1 MWNNNRMQTKQNHP
15 YRIWQRVVSA
25 LACMVMLITSY
36 GGMILPVK
44 AIEQTAYCGHEEHQ
58 HSQECYEKRLICG
71 HEETTGEPHVHT
83 AECYQQQRVLICGL
97 EETPGHIHDE
107 SCVQKP
113 EGPTCGKEAG
123 EGGHTH
129 GESCYETRD
138 VLTCEIHVHT
148 EACYEEVLVCDQE
161 EHTHSLSCF
170 SDPEADVE
178 SETVWENSVS
188 GVALTGVWAE
198 DVIAIAES
206 QLGYTESERNYTV
219 TGDGARKGYTRYGD
233 WYGDPYGDWSAMFV
247 SFCLYYAGISRQ
259 SVPYASDC
267 AGWVGTLAGEAWGLY
282 RSMEGNSP
290 QKGDIVFLDTDAD
303 GSADQAGLV
312 ASVSGDSLRVIV
324 GDSENSVRTVSC
336 AMSSDRLLGFAAL
349 PENPSNLTTQVNDAA
364 LVSLEGDDGAAPA
377 DGAGDLTITLGQTLN
392 VDVPAG
398 EIVTIPFVPEYTH
411 EYVFCSTGSSDTYG
425 YIYDASGKQLAS
437 NDNSG
442 GNYQFLIRY
451 NLTAGRTYNLGV
463 KWDNSTSSGTI
474 PVSLTYGSTHFYT
487 QNESGQ
493 YVCGCGETAQYTITL
508 DQTLNV
514 DVPWG
519 AGTVIIPF
527 TPEFTH
533 QYIFRSTG
541 SGDTYGYIYDAEGNQ
556 LASDDDSGG
565 NNQFQI
571 TYTLTAGQ
579 VYYLGVKWRFPRD
592 SGTIPVLLTYGIH
605 SYTKNE
611 SGQYVCTACG
621 ETAEGDKENIT
632 LGKPLCLEVAAG
644 ETVRIPFTP
653 EITHQYVFKST
664 GNGDT
669 YGYIYDAGGNQLA
682 SNDDSGGNSQFK
694 ITYTLTAGQ
703 PYYLGVKWINS
714 SSSGII
720 PVSLTYDSNHSY
732 TKNES
737 GEYICDCGKKA
748 RYAITLDQILNIS
761 VGTGETVMF
770 PFIPEYTHEYIFRS
784 TGSRDTVGYIYDADG
799 KCIVSDNDSGGN
811 NQFQITYTLTAGQIY
826 YFGAK
831 FYSSSSGGT
840 IPVLLMYG
848 KHSCTKNE
856 NGQYVCTACGK
867 VAPSVALGERLDV
880 DVAAWETMEIP
891 FIPEYTHAY
900 IFRSTGSG
908 GTFGYINDADG
919 NRLTSDND
927 SGGNSQFQIT
937 YTLTAGQ
944 TYYLGVKWDSST
956 SSGTIPVLLTYG
968 AHSFTKNESG
978 QYVCTCGETAEVDKL
993 DITLDQTLGVN
1004 VEAGETVTISF
1015 TPEVTHEYIFRSI
1028 GSGDTQGYIYDGY
1041 GTHPSG
1047 SNHNSKNGQF
1057 ETTCTLTAGQ
1067 TYYLRVKWK
1076 DPSKSG
1082 MIPVRLTYGDHIYTR
1097 REDGRHVCTC
1107 GEPAQ
1112 YTIKLDQT
1120 VNVDVA
1126 LGEKV
1131 RIPFVPEITHQYVFC
1146 STGSGAP
1153 YGYIYDAAG
1162 KQIASNGS
1170 SGGNKQFKITCTL
1183 TAGQTYYLG
1192 AGWPNYGD
1200 SGTIP
1205 VLLTYGAH
1213 SYAKNE
1219 SGQYVCTCGATRLE
1233 EGTCG
1238 DGVTWRIEGDRLI
1251 ISGNGAMEN
1260 YSYSS
1265 NVPWSEMKREIT
1277 EIVVEEGVTSIG
1289 NYAFNGCSALT
1300 SVTIQNGVTS
1310 IGNFAFEGCS
1320 ALTSVTIPDSVTS
1333 IGNYA
1338 FEGCSALTSVT
1349 IPDSVTSIGHFAF
1362 EDCSALTSVTIPDSV
1377 TSIGN
1382 YAFEGCRALA
1392 SVTIPDSVTSIGNSA
1407 FAGCSAL
1414 ASVKIPNGV
1423 TSIEGDT
1430 FRGCD
1435 SLKSV
1440 TIPDSVT
1447 SIGGDAFRHCSSLT
1461 SVTIPDSVTSIGSSA
1476 FEYCSSLT
1484 SVTIPDG
1491 VTSIANYTFEDCSS
1505 LTSVTI
1511 PDSVTSIGWGAFRY
1525 CSSLSSVTIPDG
1537 VTSIESSTFKGC
1549 SSLSSVTIPDSVTSI
1564 GFSAFEDCSSLTS
1577 VTIPDSVTS
1586 IAYNVFQNCGALK
1599 SVTIPKGVTSIG
1611 QNPFAGCSGFETLV
1625 WDAENA
1631 HLTDSN
1637 TSMVSDFT
1645 LVIGKNVNSIDEE
1658 SFAALKKMGMREI
1671 RFESPNYF
1679 TLPNVQQNS
1688 LGLPLSSLAAGDYY
1702 VDSQG
1707 VLYRIH
1713 DGAASLAYW
1722 PPELTE
1728 CTVPATLPGEDGT
1741 EIPVTGVD
1749 GYAFAAA
1756 KTLREI
1762 TFAAPES
1769 ITELR
1774 DFAFANAAALERI
1787 NGKNS
1792 QEEVLGTFP
1801 QATAGVQMFENTA
1814 ISHLDSITGDM
1825 LEQVKENL
1833 ELKISTARSSRDTAG
1848 EGIFHYYTG
1857 ETATTSVTI
1866 SNHESVESPEGTTV
1880 RIVYK
1885 FDSAG
1890 ASLNYKPGTYTLK
1903 AKDSDNTY
1911 QMTLKED
1918 SLTNCYVIDIERPR
1932 VGDTLAIN
1940 FIAAYPSPGSAGG
1953 NASIW
1958 GGILTKEEAQGSA
1971 LIAPSGSYH
1980 RINWCTKPDAFPVT
1994 KTLSSANSAVM
2005 RGDGNGGALIDGL
2018 SYRITMSRAA
2028 EDTLE
2033 GIGKDFV
2040 TSVQF
2045 RDVLTL
2051 PEGARLAPELV
2062 QAVQEKSYT
2071 IIHKEDYRA
2080 GISDEFQVNN
2090 DCFLSIIR
2098 TKTTDIMGYSLEIDE
2113 DGKLVLNWTVQNAD
2127 LNTEIDNLSFTC
2139 AFSGK
2144 YIRIPKPDPE
2154 KTYTVTNRV
2163 TATQHYMYSADQAQS
2178 DECTVTIGAK
2188 EGKLNL
2194 TKERSTGNVN
2204 TDDFG
2209 SDRLTWKI
2217 TAENPEVLPYE
2228 ELAFIEDELPAD
2240 YWLTGNQ
2247 LSALFQADADHQ
2259 LTVTISRATLCTPHT
2274 PQKVT
2279 GIDGVSTGS
2288 TSLRN
2293 TGSDTPYN
2301 GLAYKDPDVQ
2311 DYETAKIILT
2321 WGSGGTLLLT
2331 VGESEPQACEV
2342 DGAAIQAALD
2352 RQGFLVTSGTIYKLI
2367 WDRRDENGKAR
2378 PLAGGESIVKE
2389 IPCTAKDTFMRLA
2402 HRDEENYYPDPSVYA
2417 YNKAYAYGE
2426 NQEKLQSADESIWL
2440 YREFSLVKGRTW
2452 NRQTEDTDKP
2462 IGQGDAATYSLTVQ
2476 HKGNGRYDVLPLT
2489 DRMTG
2494 GQALLVPKEKNQGAD
2509 WAENCETVILKEGE
2523 YYLLTQEG
2531 TYSHVWTSDTQMAET
2546 VTVTKNDSGFDTLI
2560 KWYFMD
2566 YAGNRTDTV
2575 FYQAYVCPNQA
2586 VPGATTYALN
2596 NDTWLNDH
2604 ATHRLHDDVG
2614 WWGSLVGFD
2623 KKIVESVEDKGEGM
2637 EYSQIHEG
2645 ETVTYRLLM
2654 EGYMDTEGE
2663 PVPVTLTGSNMHD
2676 ALPLSIDSY
2685 RWSKDNVQV
2694 FYQTESENYHVVNGD
2709 HWYIDTAEGTNQQLL
2724 KWKDDFSITF
2734 RGKAYIY
2741 VTLAFPE
2748 GQPWQDYSARYG
2760 TLTLVNTYHALNTE
2774 SSVTHDLAIPAQ
2786 VRLQKGVYSTGYYYI
2801 DGVFDDPNYRMKEN
2815 WTPDCR
2821 YYYNN
2826 DDAGPRFV
2834 RYYVSLYNGGKT
2846 NLYLTDM
2853 QDRLPRGFTLW
2864 SCDRNSK
2871 YWDEYA
2877 QVLQDNRTKASYK
2890 KAGITTS
2897 TRKMGDTQFVT
2908 FHFDKIEESYPIQYD
2923 ETRGMCYLAPGEAI
2937 KFAYICRTN
2946 QAADTDTIAENTIS
2960 MPYYNYNGGGVEID
2974 TGSST
2979 VVQKSDIYSAND
2991 GGCELWNNG
3000 QAQNAGLNGGTTDT
3014 QWLTSQVKVVRGG
3027 IKPGIT
3033 KALTSKTDIN
3043 GAVIQNPISAYPTD
3057 TLIWTITAENGGTM
3071 AITDY
3076 VLTDVM
3082 QAPYGFSG
3090 KVNYQTYEPGMS
3102 SADEWPKYNYLFSI
3116 APGNSDNMLRVS
3128 YQTAH
3133 GDIWTIN
3140 AAIGG
3145 SWVRMP
3151 VCWKSGNSY
3160 SGNTVNIQL
3169 AVSRDESGNLVLS
3182 IHFPKEMAI
3191 PAGGKGVLT
3200 VSTARSDSV
3209 VENRQFVNTAFIT
3222 PTFQT
3227 WDGRTNKGNMTTLDT
3242 PFTEGPLP
3250 TVRNSA
3256 QVATTYGYMTSSNKR
3271 VTETAHPENTAG
3283 CTDDPN
3289 YIALESRE
3297 SEFDY
3302 TLQVENTTPKAMTKL
3317 ILIDNLPEPGDH
3329 STFLKEDPRGSEFKV
3344 SLAADPGFVVTVKP
3358 RDGQGTVLSSEQYTI
3373 EYASK
3378 TEFSKEDW
3386 NGTSNWSRELSADTR
3401 SVRLQILDEGGTLI
3415 PAGSTVSLSFTCVI
3429 DGEAEPGTTAW
3440 NSFGYHYGLKEE
3452 PVELEAAPQKIGVR
3466 PPSVPELVK
3475 RIVDH
3480 KGGNAAVEEDTTF
3493 SFLIYQSAPL
3503 TEAWETEETLT
3514 QTLTEQNI
3522 SWMKCEATVK
3532 AGESASKPVRL
3543 DGYGLTWNRNQ
3554 KYTVVELPNGE
3565 GYAFSRFEGANET
3578 TQGAVFTYDP
3588 AQNQVITCYNTSQ
3601 VWSISLTKVNTS
3613 EEPLSGAVFALYS
3626 PVEQDGIP
3634 IPEGYQGLSIERT
3647 LQRDN
3652 KTWYLKA
3659 VDTTDEEGKLT
3670 FSELLREK
3678 YYLLEVK
3685 PPVGYELS
3693 DLSGQLLEQK
3703 YEVQGVYEVTV
3714 VNRREIDLP
3723 KTGGIGIDML
3733 YTVGGILLIQCAVIF
3748 LLTGRNG
3755 RAAKKKGRNQP

>member
-1 MWNNNRMQTKQNHP
+1 M
-15 YRIWQRVVSA
+15 
-25 LACMVMLITSY
+25 
-36 GGMILPVK
+36 
-44 AIEQTAYCGHEEHQ
+44 
-58 HSQECYEKRLICG
+58 
-71 HEETTGEPHVHT
+71 
-83 AECYQQQRVLICGL
+83 
-97 EETPGHIHDE
+97 
-107 SCVQKP
+107 
-113 EGPTCGKEAG
+113 
-123 EGGHTH
+123 
-129 GESCYETRD
+129 
-138 VLTCEIHVHT
+138 
-148 EACYEEVLVCDQE
+148 
-161 EHTHSLSCF
+161 
-170 SDPEADVE
+170 
-178 SETVWENSVS
+178 
-188 GVALTGVWAE
+188 
-198 DVIAIAES
+198 
-206 QLGYTESERNYTV
+206 
-219 TGDGARKGYTRYGD
+219 
-233 WYGDPYGDWSAMFV
+233 
-247 SFCLYYAGISRQ
+247 
-259 SVPYASDC
+259 
-267 AGWVGTLAGEAWGLY
+267 
-282 RSMEGNSP
+282 
-290 QKGDIVFLDTDAD
+290 
-303 GSADQAGLV
+303 
-312 ASVSGDSLRVIV
+312 
-324 GDSENSVRTVSC
+324 
-336 AMSSDRLLGFAAL
+336 
-349 PENPSNLTTQVNDAA
+349 
-364 LVSLEGDDGAAPA
+364 
-377 DGAGDLTITLGQTLN
+377 
-392 VDVPAG
+392 
-398 EIVTIPFVPEYTH
+398 
-411 EYVFCSTGSSDTYG
+411 
-425 YIYDASGKQLAS
+425 
-437 NDNSG
+437 
-442 GNYQFLIRY
+442 
-451 NLTAGRTYNLGV
+451 
-463 KWDNSTSSGTI
+463 
-474 PVSLTYGSTHFYT
+474 
-487 QNESGQ
+487 
-493 YVCGCGETAQYTITL
+493 
-508 DQTLNV
+508 
-514 DVPWG
+514 
-519 AGTVIIPF
+519 
-527 TPEFTH
+527 
-533 QYIFRSTG
+533 
-541 SGDTYGYIYDAEGNQ
+541 
-556 LASDDDSGG
+556 
-565 NNQFQI
+565 
-571 TYTLTAGQ
+571 
-579 VYYLGVKWRFPRD
+579 
-592 SGTIPVLLTYGIH
+592 
-605 SYTKNE
+605 
-611 SGQYVCTACG
+611 
-621 ETAEGDKENIT
+621 
-632 LGKPLCLEVAAG
+632 
-644 ETVRIPFTP
+644 
-653 EITHQYVFKST
+653 
-664 GNGDT
+664 
-669 YGYIYDAGGNQLA
+669 
-682 SNDDSGGNSQFK
+682 
-694 ITYTLTAGQ
+694 
-703 PYYLGVKWINS
+703 
-714 SSSGII
+714 
-720 PVSLTYDSNHSY
+720 
-732 TKNES
+732 
-737 GEYICDCGKKA
+737 
-748 RYAITLDQILNIS
+748 
-761 VGTGETVMF
+761 
-770 PFIPEYTHEYIFRS
+770 
-784 TGSRDTVGYIYDADG
+784 
-799 KCIVSDNDSGGN
+799 
-811 NQFQITYTLTAGQIY
+811 
-826 YFGAK
+826 
-831 FYSSSSGGT
+831 
-840 IPVLLMYG
+840 
-848 KHSCTKNE
+848 
-856 NGQYVCTACGK
+856 
-867 VAPSVALGERLDV
+867 
-880 DVAAWETMEIP
+880 
-891 FIPEYTHAY
+891 
-900 IFRSTGSG
+900 
-908 GTFGYINDADG
+908 
-919 NRLTSDND
+919 
-927 SGGNSQFQIT
+927 
-937 YTLTAGQ
+937 
-944 TYYLGVKWDSST
+944 
-956 SSGTIPVLLTYG
+956 
-968 AHSFTKNESG
+968 
-978 QYVCTCGETAEVDKL
+978 
-993 DITLDQTLGVN
+993 
-1004 VEAGETVTISF
+1004 
-1015 TPEVTHEYIFRSI
+1015 
-1028 GSGDTQGYIYDGY
+1028 
-1041 GTHPSG
+1041 
-1047 SNHNSKNGQF
+1047 
-1057 ETTCTLTAGQ
+1057 
-1067 TYYLRVKWK
+1067 
-1076 DPSKSG
+1076 
-1082 MIPVRLTYGDHIYTR
+1082 
-1097 REDGRHVCTC
+1097 
-1107 GEPAQ
+1107 
-1112 YTIKLDQT
+1112 
-1120 VNVDVA
+1120 
-1126 LGEKV
+1126 
-1131 RIPFVPEITHQYVFC
+1131 
-1146 STGSGAP
+1146 
-1153 YGYIYDAAG
+1153 
-1162 KQIASNGS
+1162 
-1170 SGGNKQFKITCTL
+1170 
-1183 TAGQTYYLG
+1183 
-1192 AGWPNYGD
+1192 
-1200 SGTIP
+1200 
-1205 VLLTYGAH
+1205 
-1213 SYAKNE
+1213 
-1219 SGQYVCTCGATRLE
+1219 
-1233 EGTCG
+1233 
-1238 DGVTWRIEGDRLI
+1238 
-1251 ISGNGAMEN
+1251 
-1260 YSYSS
+1260 
-1265 NVPWSEMKREIT
+1265 
-1277 EIVVEEGVTSIG
+1277 
-1289 NYAFNGCSALT
+1289 
-1300 SVTIQNGVTS
+1300 
-1310 IGNFAFEGCS
+1310 
-1320 ALTSVTIPDSVTS
+1320 TS

-1349 IPDSVTSIGHFAF
+1349 IPDSVTSIGYFAF

-1461 SVTIPDSVTSIGSSA
+1461 SVTIPDSVTSIGWGA
-1476 FEYCSSLT
+1476 FRYCSSLT

-1491 VTSIANYTFEDCSS
+1491 VTSIGNSAFDGCRS

-1511 PDSVTSIGWGAFRY
+1511 PDG
-1525 CSSLSSVTIPDG
+1525 
-1537 VTSIESSTFKGC
+1537 
-1549 SSLSSVTIPDSVTSI
+1549 VTSI

-1577 VTIPDSVTS
+1577 VTIPDGVTSIEPSTFEGCSSLSSVTIPDSVTSIKYQAFLDCGSLTSVTLPESMTS

-1611 QNPFAGCSGFETLV
+1611 QNPFAGCSGLETLV

-1688 LGLPLSSLAAGDYY
+1688 LGLPLSSLAAGYYY
-1702 VDSQG
+1702 VDPQG

-1728 CTVPATLPGEDGT
+1728 CTVPATLPGEDST
-1741 EIPVTGVD
+1741 VIPVTGVD

-1762 TFAAPES
+1762 TFAAPGS

-1814 ISHLDSITGDM
+1814 ISHLDNITGDV

-1857 ETATTSVTI
+1857 EAATTSITI

-1994 KTLSSANSAVM
+1994 KTLSSDNSAVM

-2045 RDVLTL
+2045 RDVLSL
-2051 PEGARLAPELV
+2051 PEGAELAPELV
-2062 QAVQEKSYT
+2062 RAVREESYT

-2331 VGESEPQACEV
+2331 VGESEPQTCEV

-2417 YNKAYAYGE
+2417 DNKAYAYGE

-2494 GQALLVPKEKNQGAD
+2494 GQALLVPKEKNQKAD
-2509 WAENCETVILKEGE
+2509 WAKNCETVTLKEGE
-2523 YYLLTQEG
+2523 YYLLTREG

-2604 ATHRLHDDVG
+2604 AKHRLHDDVG

-2685 RWSKDNVQV
+2685 RWSEDNVQV

-2741 VTLAFPE
+2741 VTLDFPS

-2760 TLTLVNTYHALNTE
+2760 TSTLVNTYHALNTE

-2801 DGVFDDPNYRMKEN
+2801 DGVFDDQNYRMKEN

-2979 VVQKSDIYSAND
+2979 VVNNGNIYPAND

-3000 QAQNAGLNGGTTDT
+3000 QAQNAGLNGGATDT

-3090 KVNYQTYEPGMS
+3090 KVNYQTYEPGRS

-3317 ILIDNLPEPGDH
+3317 ILIDNLPQPGDH

-3344 SLAADPGFVVTVKP
+3344 SLADNPNFVVTVKS
-3358 RDGQGTVLSSEQYTI
+3358 RDGQGTVLSSDQYTI

-3386 NGTSNWSRELSADTR
+3386 NGTSNWSKELSADTR

-3440 NSFGYHYGLKEE
+3440 NSFGYHYGLVQE

-3514 QTLTEQNI
+3514 QTLTEHNI

-3543 DGYGLTWNRNQ
+3543 DGLIWNKGQ

-3565 GYAFSRFEGANET
+3565 DYAFSRFEGANET
-3578 TQGAVFTYDP
+3578 TQGAAFTYDP

-3626 PVEQDGIP
+3626 PVEKDGILE
-3634 IPEGYQGLSIERT
+3634 IPKEYQELSIEQT

-3733 YTVGGILLIQCAVIF
+3733 YTVGAMLLIQCAVIF

>member
-188 GVALTGVWAE
+188 DVALTGVWAE

-312 ASVSGDSLRVIV
+312 ASVSGGSLRIIA

-392 VDVPAG
+392 VDVAAG
-398 EIVTIPFVPEYTH
+398 ETVRIPFVPQCTH
-411 EYVFCSTGSSDTYG
+411 E
-425 YIYDASGKQLAS
+425 
-437 NDNSG
+437 
-442 GNYQFLIRY
+442 
-451 NLTAGRTYNLGV
+451 
-463 KWDNSTSSGTI
+463 
-474 PVSLTYGSTHFYT
+474 
-487 QNESGQ
+487 
-493 YVCGCGETAQYTITL
+493 
-508 DQTLNV
+508 
-514 DVPWG
+514 
-519 AGTVIIPF
+519 
-527 TPEFTH
+527 
-533 QYIFRSTG
+533 YIFRSTG
-541 SGDTYGYIYDAEGNQ
+541 TGDTYGCIFDANDEK
-556 LASDDDSGG
+556 LAYDDDSGG
-565 NNQFQI
+565 SRQFKI
-571 TYTLTAGQ
+571 TYRLEAGET
-579 VYYLGVKWRFPRD
+579 YYLGVKWLYSD
-592 SGTIPVLLTYGIH
+592 STGPIPVLLTYGVH

-611 SGQYVCTACG
+611 SGQYTCSDCG
-621 ETAEGDKENIT
+621 EKAPYTIT
-632 LGKPLCLEVAAG
+632 LRETLNVDVAAG
-644 ETVRIPFTP
+644 EIVTIPFMPKYTHAYIFRSTGTGDTCAYLYDAQGNQLESSDGSGQF
-653 EITHQYVFKST
+653 EITHTLS
-664 GNGDT
+664 
-669 YGYIYDAGGNQLA
+669 AGE
-682 SNDDSGGNSQFK
+682 
-694 ITYTLTAGQ
+694 T
-703 PYYLGVKWINS
+703 YYLGVKWRYS
-714 SSSGII
+714 SSTGTI
-720 PVSLTYDSNHSY
+720 PVLLTYGVHSY

-737 GEYICDCGKKA
+737 GQYTCSDCGETA
-748 RYAITLDQILNIS
+748 PYITLNQPLN
-761 VGTGETVMF
+761 VDAVAGETV
-770 PFIPEYTHEYIFRS
+770 
-784 TGSRDTVGYIYDADG
+784 
-799 KCIVSDNDSGGN
+799 
-811 NQFQITYTLTAGQIY
+811 
-826 YFGAK
+826 
-831 FYSSSSGGT
+831 T
-840 IPVLLMYG
+840 IPFM
-848 KHSCTKNE
+848 
-856 NGQYVCTACGK
+856 
-867 VAPSVALGERLDV
+867 
-880 DVAAWETMEIP
+880 
-891 FIPEYTHAY
+891 PEYTHAY
-900 IFRSTGSG
+900 TFRSTGSG

-944 TYYLGVKWDSST
+944 TYYLGVKWDRST

-1015 TPEVTHEYIFRSI
+1015 APEVTHEYIFRSI

-1082 MIPVRLTYGDHIYTR
+1082 MIPVRLTYGDHIYTK

-1289 NYAFNGCSALT
+1289 N
-1300 SVTIQNGVTS
+1300 
-1310 IGNFAFEGCS
+1310 FAFE
-1320 ALTSVTIPDSVTS
+1320 
-1333 IGNYA
+1333 
-1338 FEGCSALTSVT
+1338 
-1349 IPDSVTSIGHFAF
+1349 
-1362 EDCSALTSVTIPDSV
+1362 
-1377 TSIGN
+1377 
-1382 YAFEGCRALA
+1382 
-1392 SVTIPDSVTSIGNSA
+1392 
-1407 FAGCSAL
+1407 GCSAL

-1491 VTSIANYTFEDCSS
+1491 VTSIGNSAFDGCRALASVTIPDGVTSIADCTFEGCSS

-1537 VTSIESSTFKGC
+1537 VTGIAVWTFKG
-1549 SSLSSVTIPDSVTSI
+1549 
-1564 GFSAFEDCSSLTS
+1564 CSSLTS
-1577 VTIPDSVTS
+1577 VTIPDSVTSIEREAFVDCGSLTSVALPESMTS

-1611 QNPFAGCSGFETLV
+1611 QNPFAGCSGLETLV

-1741 EIPVTGVD
+1741 VIPVTGVD

-1762 TFAAPES
+1762 TFAAPGS

-1801 QATAGVQMFENTA
+1801 KATAGVQMFENTA
-1814 ISHLDSITGDM
+1814 ISHLDNITGNM

-1866 SNHESVESPEGTTV
+1866 SNHESVENPEGTTV

-1903 AKDSDNTY
+1903 AKDSNNTY

-1918 SLTNCYVIDIERPR
+1918 SLTNCYVIDIERPQ

-1980 RINWCTKPDAFPVT
+1980 RINWRTKPDAFPVT

-2005 RGDGNGGALIDGL
+2005 RGDGEGGALIDGL

-2051 PEGARLAPELV
+2051 PEGAKLAPELV
-2062 QAVQEKSYT
+2062 QAVREKSYT
-2071 IIHKEDYRA
+2071 IIQKEDYRA
-2080 GISDEFQVNN
+2080 SRSDEFQVNN
-2090 DCFLSIIR
+2090 DCFLSILR
-2098 TKTTDIMGYSLEIDE
+2098 KKTTDIMGYSLEIDE
-2113 DGKLVLNWTVQNAD
+2113 AGNLVLNWMVQNAD
-2127 LNTEIDNLSFTC
+2127 LNTEIDRLSFTC

-2144 YIRIPKPDPE
+2144 YIRIPDPDPA
-2154 KTYTVTNRV
+2154 KTYTVTNQV
-2163 TATQHYMYSADQAQS
+2163 TATQHYMYSADQTQS

-2194 TKERSTGNVN
+2194 TKERSTGNDN
-2204 TDDFG
+2204 TDHFG

-2217 TAENPEVLPYE
+2217 TAENPEVLPYT

-2247 LSALFQADADHQ
+2247 LSALFQADVDHQ

-2274 PQKVT
+2274 PQTVT

-2301 GLAYKDPDVQ
+2301 GLAYEDPDVQ
-2311 DYETAKIILT
+2311 GYETARITLT
-2321 WGSGGTLLLT
+2321 WGSDGTLLLT
-2331 VGESEPQACEV
+2331 VGGRAPQTCEV

-2367 WDRRDENGKAR
+2367 WDRRDESGKAP
-2378 PLAGGESIVKE
+2378 PLKGGESIVKE

-2402 HRDEENYYPDPSVYA
+2402 HRDEENYYPNSSEFA

-2426 NQEKLQSADESIWL
+2426 THQEKLQSAEESIWL

-2494 GQALLVPKEKNQGAD
+2494 GQALLVPKEKNQKAD
-2509 WAENCETVILKEGE
+2509 WAKNCETVTLKEGE
-2523 YYLLTQEG
+2523 YYLLTREG

-2575 FYQAYVCPNQA
+2575 SYQAYVCPNQA

-2623 KKIVESVEDKGEGM
+2623 KKIVKSVDDLGEGM

-2654 EGYMDTEGE
+2654 EGYMDTDGN

-2685 RWSKDNVQV
+2685 RWSKENVHV
-2694 FYQTESENYHVVNGD
+2694 FYQTESDDYRVVEGD

-2741 VTLAFPE
+2741 VTLDFPE

-2786 VRLQKGVYSTGYYYI
+2786 VRLQKGVYSTGYYYFN
-2801 DGVFDDPNYRMKEN
+2801 GVFYDPNYVMKEN

-2864 SCDRNSK
+2864 SDK
-2871 YWDEYA
+2871 IPGYGIYA
-2877 QVLQDNRTKASYK
+2877 QVLRDDGTTASYK
-2890 KAGITTS
+2890 KARITTS

-2908 FHFDKIEESYPIQYD
+2908 FHFDKDGYGIQYD

-2937 KFAYICRTN
+2937 EFAYICRTN

-2979 VVQKSDIYSAND
+2979 VVDNSSSYPAND

-3317 ILIDNLPEPGDH
+3317 ILIDNLPQPGDH

-3344 SLAADPGFVVTVKP
+3344 SLADNPNFVVTVKS
-3358 RDGQGTVLSSEQYTI
+3358 RDGQGTVLSSDQYTI

-3386 NGTSNWSRELSADTR
+3386 NGTSVWNKERSADTR

-3440 NSFGYHYGLKEE
+3440 NSFGYHYGLVQE

-3480 KGGNAAVEEDTTF
+3480 KGGNVVVEEDTTF
-3493 SFLIYQSAPL
+3493 SFLIYQSTPL

-3565 GYAFSRFEGANET
+3565 DYAFSRFEGANET

-3626 PVEQDGIP
+3626 PVEQDRISE
-3634 IPEGYQGLSIERT
+3634 IPEEYQELSIEQT

-3659 VDTTDEEGKLT
+3659 VDTTAEEGKLT